1 MDNTLKIINH
11 LGKRIGESFSMH
23 ELSKALKIPYASF
36 YRTIQTMPDLIIKDK
51 KGRACFV
58 EVKVGNPII
67 KSYLAISSEEEKK
80 EFLKNQPI
88 IKKIAS
94 ELETEDAILLFGSYA
109 KGEHT
114 DRSDIDVM
122 IINKDGRKNISFS
135 KYEILFKKKINPL
148 FITKKEFESMLG
160 DKEENVGKQ
169 ALKYHIILNNPEKFW
184 GAVLNAVKK

>member
-1 MDNTLKIINH
+1 MDNALKIINY
-11 LGKRIGESFSMH
+11 LGKHIGDSFSMH
-23 ELSKALKIPYASF
+23 ELSKAIKIPYASF
-36 YRTIQTMPDLIIKDK
+36 YRTIQSMPDLIIKDE

-58 EVKVGNPII
+58 EVKLDNPII

-135 KYEILFKKKINPL
+135 KYELLFKKKINPL
-148 FITKKEFESMLG
+148 FITKKEFESMLR

-184 GAVLNAVKK
+184 EAVLNAVKK